1 LSLILFLFISFS
13 YAGEFLFLFL
23 SDDWTNMFYTSFIL
37 EEGYFFLIAH
47 DNVFFSISNSVLGLH
62 FPTLVSVTSL
72 LVPIFVMVVAL
83 KKKIVFLRN
92 FA

>member
-1 LSLILFLFISFS
+1 MQGSFYFYFYQMIGRICFIPLSFPKKVI
-13 YAGEFLFLFL
+13 
-23 SDDWTNMFYTSFIL
+23 
-37 EEGYFFLIAH
+37 FFLIAH

-62 FPTLVSVTSL
+62 FPTLVFVTSL

-83 KKKIVFLRN
+83 KKKIVFLQN